1 MLYLI
6 VKILCTLFRDVDSK
20 ETSSFLEEQ
29 NASGNFVDG
38 KSDGSDSTSGR
49 SLGSSS
55 TKDFGLT
62 SNPGEPGSRVCYS
75 FP

>member
-1 MLYLI
+1 MFYLI
-6 VKILCTLFRDVDSK
+6 VKILCTLFRDEESK
-20 ETSSFLEEQ
+20 ETSSHLEEQ
-29 NASGNFVDG
+29 NGTGNDVDG
-38 KSDGSDSTSGR
+38 KSDGSGSTFGR

-62 SNPGEPGSRVCYS
+62 SNPGEPGSRVCYT

>member
-20 ETSSFLEEQ
+20 ETNSCLEEQ
-29 NASGNFVDG
+29 NANGNFIDG

>member
-1 MLYLI
+1 MFYLI
-6 VKILCTLFRDVDSK
+6 LKILRIFFRGEESK
-20 ETSSFLEEQ
+20 ETRSHLEEQ
-29 NASGNFVDG
+29 NATGNDVDG
-38 KSDGSDSTSGR
+38 MSDGTDSTFGR

-62 SNPGEPGSRVCYS
+62 SNPGEPGSRVCYT